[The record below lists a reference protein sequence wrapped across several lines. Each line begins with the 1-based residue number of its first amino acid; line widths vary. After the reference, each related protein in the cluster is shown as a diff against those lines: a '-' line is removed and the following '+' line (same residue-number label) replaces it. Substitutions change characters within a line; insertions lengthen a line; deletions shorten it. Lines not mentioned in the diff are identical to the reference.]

1 MCVCV
6 CVLII
11 IILDSGGLSLTVIHL
26 EFLQFFVKLPATQ
39 CEKEHLVQ
47 QEEISTVFKLVS
59 LFPDRDQITGKMW
72 PLREKEKRKEEIH
85 SQSLGTDFM
94 LKSLQ

>member
-1 MCVCV
+1 M
-6 CVLII
+6 
-11 IILDSGGLSLTVIHL
+11 
-26 EFLQFFVKLPATQ
+26 
-39 CEKEHLVQ
+39 Q